1 MTQGRAVIVGASH
14 AGAQLCARLRQ
25 QGWAGEILLI
35 GDEPYLP
42 YQRPPMSKTYLA
54 AGADIDDLLIRGP
67 EFYTK
72 QDITIRHAR
81 VERIDR
87 AGHQVVLG
95 DGESIR
101 YDKLALC
108 LGARPRALPVPGA
121 DLDGVHYLRTA
132 GDVEAIRESVKGS
145 RRAVIVGGGYIGL
158 ETAASLRGLGLDVTV
173 LEAADRVL
181 QRVTAPEVSAFFHR
195 IHQAEGVQVRTGAAV
210 VALEGAGRVSAVRLA
225 DGEEIAADV
234 VIVGIGVLPNV
245 ELAQEA
251 GLTVQDGVVI
261 DAASRTDDPDI
272 VAAGDCAS
280 YHDPRYGRRVR
291 LEAVSSAGE
300 QAKVAAATMCGRS
313 EEISALPWFWSDQY
327 DLKLQIAGLN
337 TGYDE
342 VVLRG
347 DPTVD
352 REFACFYLR
361 QGELI
366 AADCVNRPQE
376 FMFSKRAI
384 SQRLRVDVQ
393 QLADPGVPIAAQ
405 LTPAAGPVTV
415 STGVS

>member
-1 MTQGRAVIVGASH
+1 MTQGRAVVIGASH

-25 QGWAGEILLI
+25 EGWAGEILLI

-54 AGADIDDLLIRGP
+54 AGAEIKDLLIRGP
-67 EFYTK
+67 EFYDK
-72 QDITIRHAR
+72 QGITFRHAH

-87 AGHQVVLG
+87 DRGHVVLSG
-95 DGESIR
+95 GETIG

-108 LGARPRALPVPGA
+108 LGAGPRRLPVPGA
-121 DLDGVHYLRTA
+121 ELDGVHYLRTA
-132 GDVEAIRESVKGS
+132 GDVEAIRATVAGS
-145 RRAVIVGGGYIGL
+145 RRAIIIGGGYIGL

-181 QRVTAPEVSAFFHR
+181 QRVTAPEVSDFFLR
-195 IHQAEGVQVRTGAAV
+195 IHQAEGVQVRTGAV
-210 VALEGAGRVSAVRLA
+210 VAALEGAGRVSAVRLA
-225 DGEEIAADV
+225 DGELLAADV
-234 VIVGIGVLPNV
+234 VIVGIGVHPHV
-245 ELAQEA
+245 ELAQDA
-251 GLTVQDGVVI
+251 GLAVQDGVVI
-261 DAASRTDDPDI
+261 DAHCSTSDPDI
-272 VAAGDCAS
+272 VAAGDCAN

-291 LEAVSSAGE
+291 LESVSSAGE
-300 QAKVAAATMCGRS
+300 QAKVAAATLCGRR

-337 TGYDE
+337 TGYDD

-347 DPTVD
+347 DPETD
-352 REFACFYLR
+352 RAFACFYLR

-366 AADCVNRPQE
+366 AADCVNRPRE

-384 SQRLRVDVQ
+384 AQRLRVDPQ
-393 QLADPGVPIAAQ
+393 RLADLDVPIAAQ
-405 LTPAAGPVTV
+405 LTSAPEGVGVGPGP
-415 STGVS
+415 S